1 MPPGKGAPV
10 NKGESKKA
18 PAKRGAAEKY
28 PPRKG
33 PRVRRGSAPALL
45 LEAAR
50 ELFAERGPYAATTKQ
65 IAQRAK
71 VSEDLIFRYYGS
83 KNGLLKEAVFQP
95 LYELLESLM
104 PQWIEIQQGEAVDEP
119 ERSRKFVGMLYD
131 LVHGNR
137 TIVMSAVRVMVE
149 GPSHLDD
156 GAVLTLMSSL
166 FESDLPHFDAYLKA
180 RGLRRSNPQLQLR
193 LMWILI
199 GSTAG
204 FLAGTYADPAAA
216 PDRDTVIDELVD
228 FIYYGLR
235 FPT

>member
-1 MPPGKGAPV
+1 
-10 NKGESKKA
+10 
-18 PAKRGAAEKY
+18 
-28 PPRKG
+28 
-33 PRVRRGSAPALL
+33 

-104 PQWIEIQQGEAVDEP
+104 PQWIEIQQGETVDER

-156 GAVLTLMSSL
+156 GAVLALMSSL
-166 FESDLPHFDAYLKA
+166 FESDMPHFDTYLKA
-180 RGLRRSNPQLQLR
+180 RGLRHSNPQLQLR

-204 FLAGTYADPAAA
+204 FLAGTYADPADV
-216 PDRDTVIDELVD
+216 PDRDTVIGELVD

-235 FPT
+235 SPT

>member
-10 NKGESKKA
+10 NKGEGKKA

-50 ELFAERGPYAATTKQ
+50 ELFAERGPYEATTKQ

-104 PQWIEIQQGEAVDEP
+104 PQWIEIQQGETADEP

>member
-10 NKGESKKA
+10 DKGESKKA
-18 PAKRGAAEKY
+18 PAKRRTAEKY

>member
-1 MPPGKGAPV
+1 MPAGKGAPV
-10 NKGESKKA
+10 NKGEGKKA

-104 PQWIEIQQGEAVDEP
+104 PQWIEIQQGETADEP

-216 PDRDTVIDELVD
+216 PDRDTVVDELVD

>member
-1 MPPGKGAPV
+1 MPAGKGAPV
-10 NKGESKKA
+10 NKGEGKKA

-104 PQWIEIQQGEAVDEP
+104 PQWIEIQQGETADEP

>member
-1 MPPGKGAPV
+1 MPPGKEAPV
-10 NKGESKKA
+10 E
-18 PAKRGAAEKY
+18 Y

-83 KNGLLKEAVFQP
+83 KDGLLKEAVFQP

-104 PQWIEIQQGEAVDEP
+104 PQWLEVQQGEAADER

-137 TIVMSAVRVMVE
+137 TIVMSAFRVLVE

-156 GAVLTLMSSL
+156 GAVLTLISSL
-166 FESDLPHFDAYLKA
+166 FESDMPQFDAYLKA
-180 RGLRRSNPQLQLR
+180 CGLRRSNPRLQLR
-193 LMWILI
+193 LMLLLI

-204 FLAGTYADPAAA
+204 FLAGTYADPTAV

-228 FIYYGLR
+228 FIYCGLG